1 MDRPELIDWCL
12 ENSVQTLPPED
23 QIYKYD
29 STGQQ
34 EIRSAKPWERDPNYF
49 KFCKISA
56 AALIKMAIHANSGGN
71 LEVMGLMLGKVESD
85 TMIIH
90 DSFALPVEGTET
102 RVNASMQAYEYMSR
116 YLETQS
122 TVDRKENVIGWY
134 HSHPGYGCWLSGIDV
149 STQKLHQ
156 KFEEPFVAVVI
167 DPIRTMATN
176 KITIESFRTY
186 PDGYKPSI
194 SDEHDEYQSIPLNK
208 IEDFGVHCKSY
219 YSLETTIF
227 KSQTDNLLL
236 KTLWNKYWAS
246 TLSAS
251 TLKTNENYI
260 NEQITD
266 IGGKLEQVQDQI
278 VGPGRWRLDDSG
290 NPKND
295 DKLSKSVKDCEKLMA
310 EIKYGINMQSL
321 KAKLFS
327 A

>member
-1 MDRPELIDWCL
+1 MELEDWCQI
-12 ENSVQTLPPED
+12 NAITTLPPED
-23 QIYKYD
+23 KIFRYD
-29 STGQQ
+29 ATEQQ
-34 EIRSAKPWERDPNYF
+34 EIRSAKPWDRDPNYF
-49 KFCKISA
+49 KYCKISA
-56 AALIKMAIHANSGGN
+56 AALIKMAIHAHSGGN
-71 LEVMGLMLGKVESD
+71 IEVMGLMLGKVEAD

-102 RVNASMQAYEYMSR
+102 RVNASMQAYEYMSK
-116 YLETQS
+116 YMSDQQN
-122 TVDRKENVIGWY
+122 VDRLEHAVGWY

-176 KITIESFRTY
+176 KVNIESFRTY

-194 SDEHDEYQSIPLNK
+194 SDDQDEYQSIPLNK

-219 YSLETTIF
+219 YSLETSIF

-246 TLSAS
+246 TLSSS
-251 TLKTNENYI
+251 TLKTNEDYI
-260 NEQITD
+260 TEQIKD
-266 IGGKLEQVQDQI
+266 ISGKLEHVSDQV
-278 VGPGRWRLDDSG
+278 GRSGGNWGVRFDESG
-290 NPKND
+290 NIKND
-295 DKLSKSVKDCEKLMA
+295 DRLTKSVKDCNKLMN
-310 EIKYGINMQSL
+310 EIKYGINMQNL
-321 KAKLFS
+321 KSKLFS